1 MAAVAPY
8 HTTLPHVTKDNW
20 RELAAEKR
28 AQRDALIPAEWRLA
42 EQFTSGDARDVTGV
56 AKQCG
61 ILSEREVE
69 ITELDEVQEVSV
81 RLDGAVGRVWG
92 TDLFRNNTQLA
103 ERIANKTY
111 SAVEVTVA
119 FSKRAAIAQQLV
131 NCTPT

>member
-119 FSKRAAIAQQLV
+119 FSKCAAIAQQLV

>member
-69 ITELDEVQEVSV
+69 ITELDEVQEVSF

-119 FSKRAAIAQQLV
+119 FSKRAAIAQQVV